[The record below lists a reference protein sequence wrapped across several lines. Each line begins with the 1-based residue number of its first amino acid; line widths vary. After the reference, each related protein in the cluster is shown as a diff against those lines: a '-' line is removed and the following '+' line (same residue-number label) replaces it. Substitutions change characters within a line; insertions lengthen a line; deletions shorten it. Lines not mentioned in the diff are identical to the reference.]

1 VLVRRL
7 LLPALAVGALGV
19 ATTSCADQAAAANVG
34 DKSLSDKDFRDELA
48 ETLDDETLLQV
59 YGFSKETAR
68 GEAKG
73 SYSQE
78 YVTLLLNQQ
87 VSGLMAKE
95 ILASEGMEVTDAD
108 LADMESQLT
117 DELAQS
123 GADFSAI
130 HKADRERL
138 VELYA
143 AIDKARSEVDSEVVQ
158 READRLGRGV
168 QINSR
173 YGSWDA
179 DQGVIPPDG
188 PLTEDDGNGALS
200 SDDLQLPSG

>member
-19 ATTSCADQAAAANVG
+19 ATTGCADQAAAANVG

-48 ETLDDETLLQV
+48 DTFDDKALLEV
-59 YGFSKETAR
+59 YGFTKDTAR

-73 SYSQE
+73 SYSQAF
-78 YVTLLLNQQ
+78 VTLLLNQQ

-95 ILASEGMEVTDAD
+95 ILAGEDMKVTDDD
-108 LADMESQLT
+108 LAQMESTLT

-138 VELYA
+138 VALYA
-143 AIDKARSEVDSEVVQ
+143 AIDKARTEVDSEVVQ
-158 READRLGRGV
+158 EEAGRLGREV

-173 YGSWDA
+173 YGSWDP

-188 PLTEDDGNGALS
+188 PLTKDDGGGVLS